1 MSAPDGRL
9 TDVASDDSN
18 SFTVGLDPEQA
29 AAVLADHGPVCIHAG
44 AGTGKTRTITHRI
57 ARLVAQQQIAPT
69 QVLAVTFTARAASE
83 MRARLLQL
91 GVRGVQARTFHSA
104 ALRQLGYFWPRHF
117 GGALPDLISSKF
129 RLVGQAAGRCRLS
142 TEQSMVRDLAGEV
155 EWARS
160 CLVDAADYPAAALSA
175 SRETP
180 APATDVAKV
189 IETYEALKRK
199 AQVIDFEDILMSM
212 AFMIETV
219 PQVAAEVRGAYRSFV
234 IDEYQDVNPLQ
245 QRLLDAWLGERDTVC
260 VVGDPNQTIY
270 TFTGARP
277 DYLLNFRQR
286 YHGAHT
292 VRLFRDYRS
301 TPQIVGMANTILGS
315 GNSTDDAAAS
325 ALVGQQPD
333 GPRPTRTAYD
343 DEISEATAVAAKCA
357 DLIVAGTAPSQ
368 IAILFRINAQSEV
381 YEQALSSA
389 KVPYVLRGGEKFF
402 DRAEVREA
410 VSFLRTAAANQQERA
425 DDEVGTTVR
434 RVLGGAGWDSNEPP
448 GGGAARERWESL
460 AALANLADD
469 LSAAQ
474 TETPPRLTEF
484 LRELEQRAA
493 SQHAPTIEGV
503 TLASLHAAKGLEW
516 DAVFMVGLHDGMLP
530 LNRAR
535 TSTQIAEERRLMYV
549 GITRARHILHL
560 SWALARTPGARGSRK
575 PSRFLDALTERRDRP
590 AAAPSKRKTRISRCH
605 GCGQPLVLQRIAAR
619 TCVPCAENSNDT
631 FEQLRGWRLG
641 KAREEQIAPYM
652 VFDDETL
659 GAIALLR
666 PTSLSQLLK
675 VKGVGEVKL
684 GKYGREI
691 LDSIVESKEYSQK
704 VNK

>member
-1 MSAPDGRL
+1 MSASDGRL
-9 TDVASDDSN
+9 ASVASGSN

-29 AAVLADHGPVCIHAG
+29 AAVLASHGPVCIHAG

-57 ARLVAQQQIAPT
+57 ARLVDEQQVAPT

-83 MRARLLQL
+83 MRSRLLQL

-104 ALRQLGYFWPRHF
+104 ALRQLRYFWPRHF
-117 GGALPDLISSKF
+117 GGALPELTTSKF
-129 RLVGQAAGRCRLS
+129 RLVGQAASRCRLS

-160 CLVDAADYPAAALSA
+160 CLVDAADYPAAAA
-175 SRETP
+175 AVARESP
-180 APATDVAKV
+180 APVNDVAKV

-212 AFMIETV
+212 AFMIEAI
-219 PQVAAEVRGAYRSFV
+219 PQVADEVRRAYRSFV

-245 QRLLDAWLGERDTVC
+245 QRLLDAWLGQRDTLC

-277 DYLLNFRQR
+277 DYLLSFAQR

-301 TPQIVGMANTILGS
+301 TPQVVDLANIILGPSSS
-315 GNSTDDAAAS
+315 GHSAADS
-325 ALVGQQPD
+325 LIGQQPD
-333 GPRPTRTAYD
+333 GPPPTRTAFD
-343 DEISEATAVAAKCA
+343 DEISEAAAAATRCA
-357 DLIVAGTAPSQ
+357 ELIATGTAPSQ

-381 YEQALSSA
+381 YEQALSFA

-410 VSFLRTAAANQQERA
+410 VSFLRTAEVNQQERSE
-425 DDEVGTTVR
+425 DEVAKTVR
-434 RVLGGAGWDSNEPP
+434 RVLSGTGWDENAPP
-448 GGGAARERWESL
+448 NGGAARERWESL

-469 LSAAQ
+469 LGAAQ
-474 TETPPRLTEF
+474 TQPAPRLTDF
-484 LRELEQRAA
+484 VRELEQRAA

-516 DAVFMVGLHDGMLP
+516 DAVLMVGVHDGMLP

-535 TSTQIAEERRLMYV
+535 TTAQIAEERRLMYV
-549 GITRARHILHL
+549 GITRARRILHL
-560 SWALARTPGARGSRK
+560 SWALARTPGARASRK
-575 PSRFLDALTERRDRP
+575 PSRFLDALNDRRDRP
-590 AAAPSKRKTRISRCH
+590 ATVPSKRKTRISRCQ
-605 GCGQPLVLQRIAAR
+605 GCGQPLQLQRVASGV
-619 TCVPCAENSNDT
+619 CVRCAEVGDDT
-631 FEQLRGWRLG
+631 FEQLRGWRMG

-659 GAIALLR
+659 GSIALLK
-666 PTSLSQLLK
+666 PASLIQLLK

-684 GKYGREI
+684 GRYGREI
-691 LDSIVESKEYSQK
+691 LDSIVESTQFSQK
-704 VNK
+704 INK